1 LSKFKWRTIPYFGS
15 RTIGMT
21 RIVALTFTLLLRLP
35 FLGHAQSAYPS
46 ILWQISGNGLQK
58 PSYLFGSMH
67 ISNKEVFHLSDSFYM
82 AIKSCDVVALE
93 VDPTEWQ
100 PDMFRLEEAQRAQ
113 HFYGYA
119 VTDADFISEHDLR
132 QKSYSDQLIAA
143 LREEP
148 FVMNGLLYRT
158 TMPMANFQED
168 TYLDLY
174 IYQTGRRLGKQ
185 GAGVENYLQSEKIS
199 IEATEAELKEKRER
213 KTFPEGETAYTIAT
227 KMQEAYRRGDLSLMD
242 SLDQLLS
249 SSKAFTEKFLYDRNV
264 IQANSIDSILR
275 HKSLFVAVGAAH
287 LPGGRGVIQI
297 LRKKGYTLRPVKMT
311 DQDAEDRE
319 RIDGLHVPVY
329 NRTVITD
336 DGFIQCS
343 LPGQWYRREESANP
357 SWQFAD
363 MANGSYYML
372 TRVKTHSGL
381 IGQPP
386 EGVLKA
392 IDSLLYDN
400 IPGKILSKKEVRRNG
415 YSGFEIVNKNRSGDL
430 QRYMILAAPT
440 EILIFKMSGKEEY
453 VSGREA
459 DEFFSSI
466 QVKEPV
472 YQWTNYSPP
481 QGGFQASFPSSPTV
495 SYTGFGAAGKPVWQ
509 YETVSATG
517 EAYLVLKDNV
527 SNTHFLEEDTVDLR
541 LMEESLKGSKM
552 IVKELTRKFSRLDSL
567 DCLDL
572 EFSTATGGRLKAKA
586 VICGP
591 EYYLVLA
598 AGKKDNT
605 DIARFLSSFHLTPF
619 HYDQPEWY
627 TDTARHFTV
636 RTPVYPDVPEAL
648 RPLTEAGFSFP
659 MFRQEG
665 ETGYVAETKVQ
676 HAYFYNDSTGESVHV
691 VTSTLPDYFYRKDT
705 SVFWESE
712 MHWKRLKAEFILD
725 KKEYFGGSDSVCGY
739 RYILLDTNSSRKVL
753 GLAVL
758 KGNTLFKVTA
768 LTGKAGEESSFLRE
782 FFSSF
787 TPQAPSNGYT
797 VFASKSA
804 LFFQRYHSKDSVERH
819 IAREALGHILFLPAD
834 LPELRKTITRLRAAS
849 GNYIERK
856 SELIRSLGRIRDT
869 CCLDSVVA
877 YVEQLYESSGDT
889 MAFQNAALEAM
900 VRFHNKEAY
909 ALVKKWL
916 VQAPP
921 VFETTAELRGLFDHI
936 GEDSILTLSLF
947 PDILQLIAVEGFKPP
962 ILQLM
967 AGMADS
973 SRLPAAAY
981 ESYFTGLFSDA
992 QILLKKQQLTEQRN
1006 DDEEEEY
1013 IVPFRTSVVWD
1024 GALQSDEFQP
1034 SGLREAR
1041 TSAPRLDKYAEW
1053 LAPFYERPAVAHWY
1067 SQLMQIKSL
1076 GVKQAVALILI
1087 RNNRP
1092 VPDSILHALAADDWH
1107 RAKFY
1112 NDLVRAGKADLFP
1125 AEFRNQE
1132 AMARSVL
1139 FDRGTE
1145 GREAEIQL
1153 VGKQHVVTKPAT
1165 GYVYFFKYKVKGQEG
1180 WLMGVSGIQPDNGK
1194 EVNTNSYLVEWTG
1207 LPLNGAGPELQQF
1220 RDKLSQW
1227 VLERRASAARF
1238 YRPGYSSFQTVR
1250 YE

>member
-1 LSKFKWRTIPYFGS
+1 
-15 RTIGMT
+15 MT

-35 FLGHAQSAYPS
+35 FTGHGQSAYPS
-46 ILWQISGNGLQK
+46 LLWEISGNGLHR

-93 VDPTEWQ
+93 VDPNEWQ
-100 PDMFRLEEAQRAQ
+100 PDMFRLEEAQRVQ

-119 VTDADFISEHDLR
+119 ATDADYISEHDLR

-174 IYQTGRRLGKQ
+174 IYQTGRRLGKE

-199 IEATEAELKEKRER
+199 IEAAEAELKEKRER
-213 KTFPEGETAYTIAT
+213 KTFPEGENAYTIAT

-249 SSKAFTEKFLYDRNV
+249 SSKAFTEKFLYNRNV
-264 IQANSIDSILR
+264 IQAGSIDSILR

-287 LPGGRGVIQI
+287 LPGSRGVIEI

-311 DQDAEDRE
+311 DQDGEDRE
-319 RIDGLHVPVY
+319 RIDRLHVPVN
-329 NRTVITD
+329 NRPVMTD
-336 DGFIQCS
+336 DGFVQCS
-343 LPGQWYRREESANP
+343 LPGQWYRREESTNP

-381 IGQPP
+381 IGQSS
-386 EGVLKA
+386 EAVLKA

-430 QRYMILAAPT
+430 QRYMILAAPA

-466 QVKEPV
+466 QLKEPV
-472 YQWTNYSPP
+472 YQWANYSPP
-481 QGGFQASFPSSPTV
+481 QGGFQAAFPSSPTV
-495 SYTGFGAAGKPVWQ
+495 SYTGFGGRSKPVWQ

-517 EAYLVLKDNV
+517 EAYLVLKDNI
-527 SNTHFLEEDTVDLR
+527 SNTHFLEEDTVDLH
-541 LMEESLKGSKM
+541 LMEESLKGSGM
-552 IVKELTRKFSRLDSL
+552 IVKELTRKFGQLDGH

-572 EFSTATGGRLKAKA
+572 EFSTATGGRLMARA

-591 EYYLVLA
+591 EYYLILS
-598 AGKKDNT
+598 AGKKGNA
-605 DIARFLSSFHLTPF
+605 DITRFLTGFHLMPF
-619 HYDQPEWY
+619 HYAQPEWY
-627 TDTARHFTV
+627 TDTARHFSV

-648 RPLTEAGFSFP
+648 RPLTEAGFTFP
-659 MFRQEG
+659 MYQQAG
-665 ETGYVAETKVQ
+665 EAGYVAETKVQ
-676 HAYFYNDSTGESVHV
+676 HAYFNNDSTGESVHV

-705 SVFWESE
+705 SVFWENE
-712 MHWKRLKAEFILD
+712 MHWKRLRAEFILD
-725 KKEYFGGSDSVCGY
+725 QKEYFGNGDSVCGY
-739 RYILLDTNSSRKVL
+739 RYTLLDTNSSRKVL

-758 KGNTLFKVTA
+758 KGKTLFKVTA
-768 LTGKAGEESSFLRE
+768 LTDKSGEESSFLRE

-787 TPQAPSNGYT
+787 TPQGPSNGYT
-797 VFASKSA
+797 VFANKSA
-804 LFFQRYHSKDSVERH
+804 LFFSRYHSKDSGERR
-819 IAREALGHILFLPAD
+819 IAREALGHILFMPAD
-834 LPELRKTITRLRAAS
+834 LPELRKIITDLKPESRS
-849 GNYIERK
+849 YIETK
-856 SELIRSLGRIRDT
+856 CELIRSLGRIRDT

-877 YVEQLYESSGDT
+877 YVRQLYESSDDT
-889 MAFQNAALEAM
+889 TAFQDAALEAM

-909 ALVKKWL
+909 ALVKRWFI
-916 VQAPP
+916 QAPP
-921 VFETTAELRGLFDHI
+921 VFETAAQLRGLFDRI
-936 GEDSILTLSLF
+936 GEDSTLTLSLF
-947 PDILQLIAVEGFKPP
+947 PDILQLIAVEGYKPP

-967 AGMADS
+967 AEMADS

-992 QILLKKQQLTEQRN
+992 QILLKKQQLAEQKN
-1006 DDEEEEY
+1006 EEE
-1013 IVPFRTSVVWD
+1013 D
-1024 GALQSDEFQP
+1024 GAVQSDDFEAP
-1034 SGLREAR
+1034 GLREPRA
-1041 TSAPRLDKYAEW
+1041 SAPRLDKYAQW
-1053 LAPFYERPAVAHWY
+1053 LAPFYERPGVARWY
-1067 SQLMQIKSL
+1067 SQLMQVKSL
-1076 GVKQAVALILI
+1076 PVRQAAALILI
-1087 RNNRP
+1087 RNDRP
-1092 VPDSILHALAADDWH
+1092 VPDSVLHALAADDWH
-1107 RAKFY
+1107 RAKLY
-1112 NDLVRAGKADLFP
+1112 NDLVEAGKVELFP
-1125 AEFRNQE
+1125 AEFLNQA

-1139 FDRGTE
+1139 FDRWAE
-1145 GREAEIQL
+1145 GREVEIQL

-1165 GYVYFFKYKVKGQEG
+1165 GYVYFFKYKVKDQEG
-1180 WLMGVSGIQPDNGK
+1180 WLMGISGVQPDNLK
-1194 EVNTNSYLVEWTG
+1194 ELNTNSYLVEWTG
-1207 LPLNGAGPELQQF
+1207 IPLNGAGPELQQF
-1220 RDKLSQW
+1220 KDKLPQW

-1238 YRPGYSSFQTVR
+1238 YRPGYSSFLSSR

>member
-1 LSKFKWRTIPYFGS
+1 MSKIFT
-15 RTIGMT
+15 
-21 RIVALTFTLLLRLP
+21 LTFTLLLGLAFP
-35 FLGHAQSAYPS
+35 GHSQSAYPS
-46 ILWQISGNGLQK
+46 ILWEISGNGLQK

-93 VDPTEWQ
+93 VDPNEWQ
-100 PDMFRLEEAQRAQ
+100 PDMFRLEEAQRVQ

-119 VTDADFISEHDLR
+119 ATDADYISERDLR
-132 QKSYSDQLIAA
+132 QKSYSDQLISA

-174 IYQTGRRLGKQ
+174 IYQTGRRLGKE

-199 IEATEAELKEKRER
+199 IEASEAELKEKRER

-249 SSKAFTEKFLYDRNV
+249 SSKAFTEKFLYGRNV
-264 IQANSIDSILR
+264 IQANSMDSILR

-287 LPGGRGVIQI
+287 LPGSRGVIEI

-319 RIDGLHVPVY
+319 RIDRLHVPMN
-329 NRTVITD
+329 NRPVTTD

-343 LPGQWYRREESANP
+343 LPGQWYRREESTNP

-372 TRVKTHSGL
+372 TRVKTHSSL
-381 IGQPP
+381 TGQPP
-386 EGVLKA
+386 EMVLKT

-400 IPGKILSKKEVRRNG
+400 IPGKILSKKEVQRNG

-430 QRYMILAAPT
+430 QRYMILTTPT

-453 VSGREA
+453 VSGQEA

-466 QVKEPV
+466 QLKAPV

-481 QGGFQASFPSSPTV
+481 QGGFEAVFPASPMV
-495 SYTGFGAAGKPVWQ
+495 SNTGFSGAGKPVWQ
-509 YETVSATG
+509 YEAVSATG

-527 SNTHFLEEDTVDLR
+527 SNTRFLEEDTVDLH

-552 IVKELTRKFSRLDSL
+552 IVKELSRKMGQLDGR
-567 DCLDL
+567 DCLEL
-572 EFSTATGGRLKAKA
+572 EFSTVTGGRLKAKA
-586 VICGP
+586 VISGP
-591 EYYLVLA
+591 EYYLVLT
-598 AGKKDNT
+598 AGKKENADL
-605 DIARFLSSFHLTPF
+605 ARFLGSFHLTPF
-619 HYDQPEWY
+619 HYAQPQWY
-627 TDTARHFTV
+627 SDTARHFSV
-636 RTPVYPDVPEAL
+636 RTPVYPNVPEAL
-648 RPLTEAGFSFP
+648 LPLTEAGFSFP
-659 MFRQEG
+659 MFQPEG
-665 ETGYVAETKVQ
+665 APGYVADTKVQ
-676 HAYFYNDSTGESVHV
+676 HAYFYNDTTGESVHV
-691 VTSTLPDYFYRKDT
+691 VTSTLPEYFYRKDT
-705 SVFWESE
+705 GVFWENE

-725 KKEYFGGSDSVCGY
+725 KKEYFGSGDSICGY
-739 RYILLDTNSSRKVL
+739 WYTLLDTNSSRKVL

-768 LTGKAGEESSFLRE
+768 LTDKTGEESSFLRE

-787 TPQAPSNGYT
+787 TPQVSANGYT
-797 VFASKSA
+797 LFSSKTA
-804 LFFQRYHSKDSVERH
+804 LFFSRYQSKDSGERH
-819 IAREALGHILFLPAD
+819 IAREALSHVLFTPSD
-834 LPELRKTITRLRAAS
+834 LPELNKLITRLKPES
-849 GNYIERK
+849 KNYIERK
-856 SELIRSLGRIRDT
+856 SELIQSLGRIRDT
-869 CCLDSVVA
+869 CCLDPAVA
-877 YVEQLYESSGDT
+877 CVKQLYENSGDT
-889 MAFQNAALEAM
+889 TAFQNAALEAM
-900 VRFHNKEAY
+900 VRFHNKDAY

-921 VFETTAELRGLFDHI
+921 VFETATELRGLFDRI
-936 GEDSILTLSLF
+936 GEDTTLALSLF
-947 PDILQLIAVEGFKPP
+947 PEILQLIPVEGYKSP

-967 AGMADS
+967 TGMADS
-973 SRLPAAAY
+973 SRLPGAAY

-992 QILLKKQQLTEQRN
+992 QILLKKQQLTEEKV
-1006 DDEEEEY
+1006 DDEEENT
-1013 IVPFRTSVVWD
+1013 VPSRTTVVWD
-1024 GALQSDEFQP
+1024 GQLQSDEIQVP
-1034 SGLREAR
+1034 GLREPR
-1041 TSAPRLDKYAEW
+1041 PSAPRLDKYAEW
-1053 LAPFYERPAVAHWY
+1053 LAPFYDRPGVARWY
-1067 SQLMQIKSL
+1067 SRLLQTKSL
-1076 GVKQAVALILI
+1076 SVRHAAALVLI

-1092 VPDSILHALAADDWH
+1092 VPDSVLHALAADDWH
-1107 RAKFY
+1107 RARLY
-1112 NDLVRAGKADLFP
+1112 NDLAGAGKPDLFP

-1139 FDRGTE
+1139 FDRRAE

-1180 WLMGVSGIQPDNGK
+1180 WLMGISGVQPDNLK
-1194 EVNTNSYLVEWTG
+1194 EVNTNSSLVEWTG
-1207 LPLNGAGPELQQF
+1207 LPLNGTGSELQQF
-1220 RDKLSQW
+1220 QNKLPQW

-1238 YRPGYSSFQTVR
+1238 YRPSYPSFLYSR

>member
-1 LSKFKWRTIPYFGS
+1 
-15 RTIGMT
+15 MT

-35 FLGHAQSAYPS
+35 FTGHAQSAYPS
-46 ILWQISGNGLQK
+46 ILWEISGNGLQK

-93 VDPTEWQ
+93 VDPNEWQ
-100 PDMFRLEEAQRAQ
+100 PDMFRLEDAQRVQ
-113 HFYGYA
+113 HLYGYA
-119 VTDADFISEHDLR
+119 GTDADYISEHDLR
-132 QKSYSDQLIAA
+132 QKSFSDQLISA

-174 IYQTGRRLGKQ
+174 IYQTGRRLGKE

-213 KTFPEGETAYTIAT
+213 KTFPEGENAFTIAT
-227 KMQEAYRRGDLSLMD
+227 KMQEAYRHGDLSLMD

-264 IQANSIDSILR
+264 IQAGSIDSILR

-287 LPGGRGVIQI
+287 LPGSRGVIEI

-311 DQDAEDRE
+311 DQDADDRE
-319 RIDGLHVPVY
+319 RIDKLHVPVN
-329 NRTVITD
+329 NRIVTTD
-336 DGFIQCS
+336 DGFIQCR
-343 LPGQWYRREESANP
+343 LPGQWYRREESTNP

-386 EGVLKA
+386 EAVLKA

-415 YSGFEIVNKNRSGDL
+415 YSGFEIINKNRTGDL

-440 EILIFKMSGKEEY
+440 EILIFKMSAKEEY
-453 VSGREA
+453 VSGQEA

-466 QVKEPV
+466 QLKEPV

-495 SYTGFGAAGKPVWQ
+495 SYTGFGGPSKPVWQ

-517 EAYLVLKDNV
+517 EAYLVLKDHV
-527 SNTHFLEEDTVDLR
+527 GNTHFLEEDTVDLH

-552 IVKELTRKFSRLDSL
+552 IVKELTRKFGQLDGH

-572 EFSTATGGRLKAKA
+572 EFSTATGSRLKAKA

-598 AGKKDNT
+598 TGKKENA
-605 DIARFLSSFHLTPF
+605 DIVRFLSSFHLTPF
-619 HYDQPEWY
+619 HYSQPEWY
-627 TDTARHFTV
+627 TDTARHFSV
-636 RTPVYPDVPEAL
+636 RTPVYPDVPDAL
-648 RPLTEAGFSFP
+648 RPLTEAGFSFQVYQ
-659 MFRQEG
+659 QEG
-665 ETGYVAETKVQ
+665 TPGYVAETKVQ
-676 HAYFYNDSTGESVHV
+676 HAYFNSDSTGESIHV
-691 VTSTLPDYFYRKDT
+691 AISTLPDYFYRKDT
-705 SVFWESE
+705 GVFWENE
-712 MHWKRLKAEFILD
+712 MHWKRLKAEFILE
-725 KKEYFGGSDSVCGY
+725 KQEYFGSSDSICGY
-739 RYILLDTNSSRKVL
+739 RYTLLDTNSSRKVL

-768 LTGKAGEESSFLRE
+768 LTDKTGEESSFLRE

-787 TPQAPSNGYT
+787 TPQASSNGYT
-797 VFASKSA
+797 LFASKSA
-804 LFFQRYHSKDSVERH
+804 LFFDRYHSKDSVERH
-819 IAREALGHILFLPAD
+819 IAREALSHILFTAVD
-834 LPELRKTITRLRAAS
+834 LPELRGIITDLKPQTK
-849 GNYIERK
+849 GYIEIK

-869 CCLDSVVA
+869 CCLDPVVT
-877 YVEQLYESSGDT
+877 YVKQLYENSGDT
-889 MAFQNAALEAM
+889 TAFQNAALEAM

-909 ALVKKWL
+909 ALAKKWL
-916 VQAPP
+916 IQAPP
-921 VFETTAELRGLFDHI
+921 VFETASELRGLFDRI
-936 GEDSILTLSLF
+936 GEDSILALSLF
-947 PDILQLIAVEGFKPP
+947 PEILQLIPVEGYKQP
-962 ILQLM
+962 ILQM
-967 AGMADS
+967 MVGMADS

-981 ESYFTGLFSDA
+981 ERYFTGLFPDA
-992 QILLKKQQLTEQRN
+992 QILLKKQQLSEEKN
-1006 DDEEEEY
+1006 DEEEEES
-1013 IVPFRTSVVWD
+1013 IVPSRVSIVWD
-1024 GALQSDEFQP
+1024 GQLQTDEFQAP
-1034 SGLREAR
+1034 GLREPR
-1041 TSAPRLDKYAEW
+1041 GSIPRLDKYAEL
-1053 LAPFYERPAVAHWY
+1053 LAPFYERSGVARWY
-1067 SQLMQIKSL
+1067 SQLMQVKSL
-1076 GVKQAVALILI
+1076 SVRHAAALILI

-1092 VPDSILHALAADDWH
+1092 VPDSVLHALAADDWH
-1107 RAKFY
+1107 RARLY
-1112 NDLVRAGKADLFP
+1112 NDLVEVGKADLFP
-1125 AEFRNQE
+1125 AEFRDQ
-1132 AMARSVL
+1132 ASMARSVL
-1139 FDRGTE
+1139 FDQWGE
-1145 GREAEIQL
+1145 GREAEVQL
-1153 VGKQHVVTKPAT
+1153 VGKQHVVTRAAK

-1180 WLMGVSGIQPDNGK
+1180 WLMGFSGIQPDNLK
-1194 EVNTNSYLVEWTG
+1194 EVNTNSYLVEWSG
-1207 LPLNGAGPELQQF
+1207 LPLNDAGPELQQF
-1220 RDKLSQW
+1220 QDKLPQW

-1238 YRPGYSSFQTVR
+1238 YRPGYSFLSSR

>member
-1 LSKFKWRTIPYFGS
+1 
-15 RTIGMT
+15 MT
-21 RIVALTFTLLLRLP
+21 RIVALAFTLLLGLP
-35 FLGHAQSAYPS
+35 FPGHSQSAYPS
-46 ILWQISGNGLQK
+46 ILWEISGNGLNR

-93 VDPTEWQ
+93 VDPNEWQ
-100 PDMFRLEEAQRAQ
+100 PDMFRLEEAQRVQ

-119 VTDADFISEHDLR
+119 ATDADYISEHDLR

-174 IYQTGRRLGKQ
+174 IYQTGRRLGKE

-213 KTFPEGETAYTIAT
+213 KTFPEGENAYTIST

-287 LPGGRGVIQI
+287 LPGSRGVIEI

-319 RIDGLHVPVY
+319 RIDRLHVPVN
-329 NRTVITD
+329 NRVATTD

-343 LPGQWYRREESANP
+343 LPGQWYRREESTNP

-381 IGQPP
+381 IGQSP
-386 EGVLKA
+386 EAVLKA

-430 QRYMILAAPT
+430 QRYMILTAPT
-440 EILIFKMSGKEEY
+440 EIVIFKMSGKEEY
-453 VSGREA
+453 VSGQEA

-466 QVKEPV
+466 QLKEPV

-495 SYTGFGAAGKPVWQ
+495 SFTGFGGTSKPVWQ

-517 EAYLVLKDNV
+517 EAYLVLKDNI
-527 SNTHFLEEDTVDLR
+527 SNTHFLEEDTVDLH

-552 IVKELTRKFSRLDSL
+552 IVKELTRKFAQLDGH

-598 AGKKDNT
+598 AGKKENA
-605 DIARFLSSFHLTPF
+605 DIARFLSSFHLTPL
-619 HYDQPEWY
+619 HYAQPEWY
-627 TDTARHFTV
+627 SDTARHFSV

-659 MFRQEG
+659 VYQQEG
-665 ETGYVAETKVQ
+665 TTGYVAETKVQ
-676 HAYFYNDSTGESVHV
+676 HAYFNNDSTGESIHV

-705 SVFWESE
+705 SVFWENE
-712 MHWKRLKAEFILD
+712 MHWKRLKAEFILE
-725 KKEYFGGSDSVCGY
+725 KKEYFGSGDSICGY
-739 RYILLDTNSSRKVL
+739 RYALLDTNSGRKVL

-768 LTGKAGEESSFLRE
+768 LTDKGGEESSFLRE

-787 TPQAPSNGYT
+787 TPQASSNGYT
-797 VFASKSA
+797 LFASKSA
-804 LFFQRYHSKDSVERH
+804 LFFSRYRSEDSVERH
-819 IAREALGHILFLPAD
+819 IAREALSHILFTPAD
-834 LPELRKTITRLRAAS
+834 LSELCKIITDLKPKTKS
-849 GNYIERK
+849 YIETK
-856 SELIRSLGRIRDT
+856 SDLIRSLGRIRDT
-869 CCLDSVVA
+869 CCLDPVVE
-877 YVEQLYESSGDT
+877 YVKQLYESSGDT
-889 MAFQNAALEAM
+889 TAFQDAALEAM
-900 VRFHNKEAY
+900 VRFRNKEAY

-921 VFETTAELRGLFDHI
+921 VFETATQLRGLFDHI
-936 GEDSILTLSLF
+936 GEDSSLALSLF
-947 PDILQLIAVEGFKPP
+947 PDILQLVPVEGYKQP

-973 SRLPAAAY
+973 NRLPAAAY

-992 QILLKKQQLTEQRN
+992 QILLKKQQLTEEKV
-1006 DDEEEEY
+1006 DEEEEEY
-1013 IVPFRTSVVWD
+1013 TLPSRASIVWD
-1024 GALQSDEFQP
+1024 GALQSDEFQAP
-1034 SGLREAR
+1034 GLREPR
-1041 TSAPRLDKYAEW
+1041 GSAPRLDRYAEW
-1053 LAPFYERPAVAHWY
+1053 LAPYYERPGVARWY
-1067 SQLMQIKSL
+1067 NQLMQIKSL
-1076 GVKQAVALILI
+1076 SVRHAVALTLI

-1092 VPDSILHALAADDWH
+1092 VPDSVLHALATDDWH
-1107 RAKFY
+1107 RAKLY
-1112 NDLVRAGKADLFP
+1112 NDLVGIGKADLFP

-1139 FDRGTE
+1139 FDRRAE
-1145 GREAEIQL
+1145 GREAEVQL
-1153 VGKQHVVTKPAT
+1153 VGRQHVVTKGAT

-1180 WLMGVSGIQPDNGK
+1180 WLMGISGVQPNNLK
-1194 EVNTNSYLVEWTG
+1194 EVSTNSDLVEWTG

-1220 RDKLSQW
+1220 QDKLPQW

-1238 YRPGYSSFQTVR
+1238 YRGNYPTFLSSR